1 MNIYLA
7 LAESVLVIHVLFI
20 LWVIGGVLLV
30 RRYPSLQWLHIG
42 SLLYG
47 IFIEVSPWPPCPLTI
62 LEQGL
67 VDRAGFAAFHGS
79 FLLHYLDAFV
89 YPNVSL
95 TLLVSCAV
103 AVCAANLAYYAFSL
117 WVGRLLHRHSGRTES
132 AGDEAGRE

>member
-20 LWVIGGVLLV
+20 LWVIGGVLVV
-30 RRYPSLQWLHIG
+30 RRYPSLQWVHIG
-42 SLLYG
+42 SLVYG
-47 IFIEVSPWPPCPLTI
+47 IFIEVVPWPPCPLTI
-62 LEQGL
+62 LEQVL
-67 VDRAGFAAFHGS
+67 VDRAGFSAFHGS

-103 AVCAANLAYYAFSL
+103 AVCTANLAYYAFVL
-117 WVGRLLHRHSGRTES
+117 RRRLLSSRSGGGES
-132 AGDEAGRE
+132 AGNEITNR